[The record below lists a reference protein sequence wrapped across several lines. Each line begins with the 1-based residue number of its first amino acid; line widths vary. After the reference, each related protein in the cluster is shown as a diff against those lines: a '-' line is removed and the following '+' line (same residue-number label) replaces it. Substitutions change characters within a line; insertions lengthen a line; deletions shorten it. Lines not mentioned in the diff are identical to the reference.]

1 MTASIFQFAI
11 SGILVGS
18 LYSLVSLAIVLVYK
32 ATHVFNFATG
42 SMIVFTSF
50 LIWTMIGLGLPLW
63 LAILVGIAFSYI
75 FGLLLEWLVLRP
87 LIGQPLI
94 GSLMAT
100 LALTELLRGLI
111 IMVFSAHE
119 FHLGYHI
126 FPPIV
131 TKIGPVVISPAL
143 FGGFVLCTICLIALI
158 LFFRYSP
165 KGLSM
170 RATADGHYI
179 AQSVGI
185 RVSTVFSVTWG
196 IAGVICAIAG
206 LALMDRIGFSIV
218 QTPSVV
224 IFCFAAVLMGGL
236 DSVPGA
242 ILGGIIVG
250 LVSSLASGLISSQA
264 GMLMPYI
271 VLMVVILVRPE
282 GIWGLK
288 RIERI

>member
-1 MTASIFQFAI
+1 
-11 SGILVGS
+11 
-18 LYSLVSLAIVLVYK
+18 
-32 ATHVFNFATG
+32 
-42 SMIVFTSF
+42 
-50 LIWTMIGLGLPLW
+50 
-63 LAILVGIAFSYI
+63 
-75 FGLLLEWLVLRP
+75 
-87 LIGQPLI
+87 
-94 GSLMAT
+94 
-100 LALTELLRGLI
+100 
-111 IMVFSAHE
+111 
-119 FHLGYHI
+119 
-126 FPPIV
+126 
-131 TKIGPVVISPAL
+131 
-143 FGGFVLCTICLIALI
+143 
-158 LFFRYSP
+158 
-165 KGLSM
+165 M

-250 LVSSLASGLISSQA
+250 LVSSLASGLISSQV